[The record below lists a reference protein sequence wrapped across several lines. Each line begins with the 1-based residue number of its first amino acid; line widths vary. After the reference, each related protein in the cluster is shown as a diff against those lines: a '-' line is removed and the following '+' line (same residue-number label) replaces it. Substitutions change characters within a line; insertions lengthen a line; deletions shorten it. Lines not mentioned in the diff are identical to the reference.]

1 MKKEWV
7 DCHKKGV
14 VSKPNK
20 SVCCRK
26 GENFLIAGL
35 LNLYFVDFKAI

>member
-14 VSKPNK
+14 VSKRNK
-20 SVCCRK
+20 SVCYSK
-26 GENFLIAGL
+26 GKMFLITGL